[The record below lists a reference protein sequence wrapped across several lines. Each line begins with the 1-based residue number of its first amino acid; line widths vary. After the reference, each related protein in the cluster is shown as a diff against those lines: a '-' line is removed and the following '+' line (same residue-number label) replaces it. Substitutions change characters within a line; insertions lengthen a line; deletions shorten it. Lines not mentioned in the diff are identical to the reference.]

1 MRIVS
6 RPSEIVQFIKTD
18 CQIHGRGRKK
28 WWADQLGVAP
38 MMLSHWLSGR
48 RSPSSGHLNDI
59 YSTAEQIKAENQKA
73 HYADILWRHYY
84 DNQAIDPFILRS
96 AAERLMVS
104 KGLPSRLL
112 GLLSWLFEEFRPQ
125 AYEFGE
131 LPLSALCKNRLGWLY
146 DSAGLKPGFEPH
158 PFKQIQPLLEI
169 GQIDSSNVMEK
180 YLSRQQTSL
189 GKRWHLYD
197 FPLSE
202 LKEQLSWRRS
212 KPQNIR
218 ESLVF

>member
-1 MRIVS
+1 
-6 RPSEIVQFIKTD
+6 
-18 CQIHGRGRKK
+18 
-28 WWADQLGVAP
+28 

-48 RSPSSGHLNDI
+48 RSPSAGHMNHI
-59 YSTAEQIKAENQKA
+59 YLTVEQIKAENQKA
-73 HYADILWRHYY
+73 YFSDFLWRQYY

-125 AYEFGE
+125 AYEFAE
-131 LPLSALCKNRLGWLY
+131 LPLSALCQNRLGWLY
-146 DSAGLKPGFEPH
+146 ESAGLKPGFEPR
-158 PFKQIQPLLEI
+158 PFKQIQPLLEF
-169 GQIDSSNVMEK
+169 GQIDLSNVLEK
-180 YLSRQQTSL
+180 YLSGQQTSL

-202 LKEQLSWRRS
+202 LKEQLSWRR
-212 KPQNIR
+212 
-218 ESLVF
+218 L